1 MSTRTADTSAPV
13 IEEIAQRWSPRSFDA
28 EHALPEGEL
37 RSVFEAARWAA
48 SASNTQ
54 PWRFIIARRGTETF
68 AKVQAAL
75 VEFNQIWATNAAAL
89 VVNITTTHDETGAP
103 LVWSEYDLGQ
113 AVATYSLQAQA
124 DGLYAH
130 QMGGFDAAALVT
142 TFNLS
147 ETQKPVSVTAIGK
160 LDDAHKLPDFLAERE
175 VAPRQRLALDDI
187 VIVND

>member
-1 MSTRTADTSAPV
+1 MSDRIADTSAPV
-13 IEEIAQRWSPRSFDA
+13 IDVIATRWSPRSFDSSH
-28 EHALPEGEL
+28 ELPEGEL

-75 VEFNQIWATNAAAL
+75 VEFNQMWAANAAVL
-89 VVNITTTHDETGAP
+89 VVNVAVTANTNGEPQIWA
-103 LVWSEYDLGQ
+103 EYDLGQ
-113 AVATYSLQAQA
+113 AVASYSLQAQA

-130 QMGGFDAAALVT
+130 QMGGFDAEALRTSFDLAA
-142 TFNLS
+142 TF
-147 ETQKPVSVTAIGK
+147 KPVSVTAIGK
-160 LDDAHKLPDFLAERE
+160 LDAAHKLPDFLEERE
-175 VAPRQRLALDDI
+175 VAPRERKALDEL